1 MFKVLAVKRDAILL
15 SSERFNFNLSS
26 FHVNS
31 NKYTS
36 DLHRDHCVCSM
47 CEKPC
52 SGCSWVRGKCH
63 LFAKARNAAELGRER
78 SLHRQSQ
85 PWSLSHC

>member
-47 CEKPC
+47 CESDLIFSHRVTKGKRGSNAGVLMLEKP
-52 SGCSWVRGKCH
+52 V
-63 LFAKARNAAELGRER
+63 
-78 SLHRQSQ
+78 
-85 PWSLSHC
+85 